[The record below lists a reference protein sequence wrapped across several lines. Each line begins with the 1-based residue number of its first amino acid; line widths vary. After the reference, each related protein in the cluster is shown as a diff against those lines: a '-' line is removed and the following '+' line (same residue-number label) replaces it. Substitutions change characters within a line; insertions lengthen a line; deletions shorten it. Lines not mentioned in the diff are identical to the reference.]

1 MKKIFMIFNFF
12 LIFMIIGFIFMKP
25 SKRNFSIAV
34 VPRSLT
40 TNLFYGSQTNL
51 LKDSIF
57 QDSNKLNDA
66 VASMKNGIVSQTA
79 GASVVVSPKSTV
91 SSASSS
97 VAVVDAMVLETLV
110 GTMSAYGLDCVGC
123 SGVVGSGYPA
133 RENNLMYYD
142 ATYGNLRIVAGDKKY
157 PYGTVVRAVNSKIGT
172 FDAIILDRGGEKK
185 KKKRYLFDLLFS
197 TEAEASQFG
206 LSRDTTFQIL
216 RYGY

>member
-12 LIFMIIGFIFMKP
+12 LIFMIMGFIFMKP
-25 SKRNFSIAV
+25 SKKNFSIAV

-51 LKDSIF
+51 LKNTIS
-57 QDSNKLNDA
+57 QDSNKLNTA
-66 VASMKNGIVSQTA
+66 VAAMKDGIVSQTA
-79 GASVVVSPKSTV
+79 GASVVAPPKLSGP
-91 SSASSS
+91 
-97 VAVVDAMVLETLV
+97 VVDATVLETLV

-157 PYGTVVRAVNSKIGT
+157 PYGTVVRAIDSKIGT
-172 FDAIILDRGGEKK
+172 FDAIILDRGGAIGIG
-185 KKKRYLFDLLFS
+185 KRYLFDLLFS

>member
-12 LIFMIIGFIFMKP
+12 LIFMIMGFIFMKP
-25 SKRNFSIAV
+25 SKKNFSIAV

-51 LKDSIF
+51 LKNTIS
-57 QDSNKLNDA
+57 QDSNKLNTA
-66 VASMKNGIVSQTA
+66 VAAMKDGIVSQTA
-79 GASVVVSPKSTV
+79 GASVVAPPKPSGP
-91 SSASSS
+91 
-97 VAVVDAMVLETLV
+97 VVDATVLETLV

-157 PYGTVVRAVNSKIGT
+157 PYGTVVRAIDSKIGT
-172 FDAIILDRGGEKK
+172 FDAIILDRGGAIGIG
-185 KKKRYLFDLLFS
+185 KRYLFDLLFS
-197 TEAEASQFG
+197 TEVEASQFG

>member
-12 LIFMIIGFIFMKP
+12 LIFMIMGFIFMKP
-25 SKRNFSIAV
+25 SKKNFSIAV

-51 LKDSIF
+51 LKNTIS
-57 QDSNKLNDA
+57 QDSNKLNTA
-66 VASMKNGIVSQTA
+66 VAAMKDGIVSQTA
-79 GASVVVSPKSTV
+79 GASVVDPPKPSGP
-91 SSASSS
+91 
-97 VAVVDAMVLETLV
+97 VVDATVLETLV

-157 PYGTVVRAVNSKIGT
+157 PYGTVVRAIDSKIGT
-172 FDAIILDRGGEKK
+172 FDAIILDRGGAIGIG
-185 KKKRYLFDLLFS
+185 KRYLFDLLFS

-206 LSRDTTFQIL
+206 LSRDTSFF
-216 RYGY
+216 

>member
-12 LIFMIIGFIFMKP
+12 LIFMIMGFIFMKP
-25 SKRNFSIAV
+25 SKKNFSIAV

-51 LKDSIF
+51 LKNTIS
-57 QDSNKLNDA
+57 QDSNKLNTA
-66 VASMKNGIVSQTA
+66 VAAMKDGIVSQTA
-79 GASVVVSPKSTV
+79 GASVVAPPKPSGP
-91 SSASSS
+91 
-97 VAVVDAMVLETLV
+97 VVDATVLETLV

-157 PYGTVVRAVNSKIGT
+157 PYGTVVRAIDSKIGT
-172 FDAIILDRGGEKK
+172 FDAIILDRGGAIGIG
-185 KKKRYLFDLLFS
+185 KRYLFDLLFS